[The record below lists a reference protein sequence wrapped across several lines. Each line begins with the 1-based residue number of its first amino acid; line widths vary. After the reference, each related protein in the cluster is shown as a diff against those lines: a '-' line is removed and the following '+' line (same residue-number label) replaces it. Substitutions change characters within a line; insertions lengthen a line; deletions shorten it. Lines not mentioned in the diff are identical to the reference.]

1 MADEITRKLFDQQR
15 AKVAVAEAKL
25 TEERKKL
32 EWMESMAGDIQKA
45 IQESTGETA
54 SRSAIA
60 KGQKQMR
67 QRPKPEPVANVS
79 AHSKPQ
85 ERTLKQHEILDFVD
99 RMEGEFTPKDLC
111 TLVEAHSPFRV
122 ALNPLQCAMARMSKA
137 GKGLECMKRGG
148 RWTEATYCRKPA

>member
-25 TEERKKL
+25 AEERKKL
-32 EWMESMAGDIQKA
+32 EWMESMAGDLRKA

-60 KGQKQMR
+60 KGQKQRR
-67 QRPKPEPVANVS
+67 QQPKPEPVANVS
-79 AHSKPQ
+79 AHSKLQ

-111 TLVEAHSPFRV
+111 TLVEAHIPFKV
-122 ALNPLQCAMARMSKA
+122 ALNPLQCAMARMAKER
-137 GKGLECMKRGG
+137 KGLNCVQKGG
-148 RWTEATYCRKPA
+148 RWTEATYVRRPA